1 MKEWTTLRYFKYK
14 HTNKNFNNALK
25 EQYKLLNNHEKSI
38 VQKEKI
44 LRKISTVISII
55 IYITVITVGFGLLKS
70 IPQPCGIIWNYI
82 FIIGKVVIGFIVL
95 IVGGVLTVGLTT
107 PLWKKVESFN
117 LPAIKKEIF
126 SKSCVHL
133 RNYYGLQESYIITKC
148 FYATDRKFKN
158 HDVCIFVVG
167 DELRITT
174 DLIHGF
180 LHGERDLGCYAFKKH
195 EIVLSKRLCDK
206 KLMVEMKASKTTF
219 LFGYR
224 AKSFIDKNFIGKATD
239 YILNN

>member
-1 MKEWTTLRYFKYK
+1 M
-14 HTNKNFNNALK
+14 
-25 EQYKLLNNHEKSI
+25 
-38 VQKEKI
+38 
-44 LRKISTVISII
+44 RKISTVISII
-55 IYITVITVGFGLLKS
+55 IYIIVITVGFGSLKS
-70 IPQPCGIIWNYI
+70 IPQPCGIIWNCI
-82 FIIGKVVIGFIVL
+82 FIIGKVVVGFIVL

-148 FYATDRKFKN
+148 FDATDKKFQN

-180 LHGERDLGCYAFKKH
+180 LYGERDLGCYAFKKY

-206 KLMVEMKASKTTF
+206 HLMIEMRAGKTIFLLGYKA
-219 LFGYR
+219 R
-224 AKSFIDKNFIGKATD
+224 SFIEKNFIGKETD
-239 YILNN
+239 YFN